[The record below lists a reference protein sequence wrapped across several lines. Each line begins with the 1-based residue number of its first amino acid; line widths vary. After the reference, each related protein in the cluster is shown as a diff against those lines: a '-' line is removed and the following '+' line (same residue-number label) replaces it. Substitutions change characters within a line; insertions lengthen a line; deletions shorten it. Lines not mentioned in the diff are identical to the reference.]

1 MRGLGTVIG
10 AAIVAGLV
18 AGVLQVQLAIS
29 FNAHEEF
36 IGVMFGQVLFIL
48 IATILFAVAVTIFE
62 TTSAVDRVGF
72 GLAGV
77 LIAGVVG
84 VEGYAAI
91 ALNNRI
97 SPAAMVA
104 EDGPIVLE
112 IVAPAL
118 LATLVQWW
126 LVRRHVQKKQRLA
139 EAA

>member
-1 MRGLGTVIG
+1 MRGPGAVVG

-18 AGVLQVQLAIS
+18 AGVLQVQLAIW

-48 IATILFAVAVTIFE
+48 IATGLFAVAATIFE
-62 TTSAVDRVGF
+62 TTSAVDRVGI

-77 LIAGVVG
+77 LIAGVIG

-97 SPAAMVA
+97 SPAEMLA
-104 EDGPIVLE
+104 EDGPIILE
-112 IVAPAL
+112 IAAPAL